1 MLEVISTLV
10 DWNYP
15 PAFPTG
21 IPTSAPGHLATPSE
35 ESNADIEE
43 SAMLDTEV
51 VSPEPV
57 DKESPPHPLVHEE
70 VTTQAE
76 ELDKI
81 LVENTETLVDQVI
94 LSVPEPAFGDSESQL
109 TFETLIVDPSL
120 SHTSPDDLVDDKR
133 ITEHDEGVMAGEVEQ
148 VHDVE
153 ITLADIPQL
162 VDEDSTKKSVPAQQS
177 SADIVDD
184 EFESRDISMKTK
196 IHMGE
201 SFTDPVY

>member
-1 MLEVISTLV
+1 MV

-57 DKESPPHPLVHEE
+57 DRESPPHPLVHGG
-70 VTTQAE
+70 VTTRAE

-94 LSVPEPAFGDSESQL
+94 LSVPEPDSESQL
-109 TFETLIVDPSL
+109 TFETLIVDPPF

-162 VDEDSTKKSVPAQQS
+162 VDSTKKSVPAQQS
-177 SADIVDD
+177 SADMVDD
-184 EFESRDISMKTK
+184 EFGSRDISMKTK

-201 SFTDPVY
+201 SFTNPVY